1 MLARTVTHALVGLDA
16 RRVEVEVDVRD
27 GLPGLTIVGLADR
40 ACGEARERLSSAPQ
54 AAPAARTETN
64 ARTSLA
70 SNVLMTPSPCYFP
83 V

>member
-40 ACGEARERLSSAPQ
+40 ACGEARERLSSGVR
-54 AAPAARTETN
+54 AAE
-64 ARTSLA
+64 L
-70 SNVLMTPSPCYFP
+70 
-83 V
+83 